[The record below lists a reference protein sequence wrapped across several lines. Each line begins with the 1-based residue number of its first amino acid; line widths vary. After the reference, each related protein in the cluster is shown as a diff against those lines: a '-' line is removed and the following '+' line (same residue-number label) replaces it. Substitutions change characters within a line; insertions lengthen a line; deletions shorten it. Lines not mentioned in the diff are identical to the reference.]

1 MDNIKI
7 IAVRMR
13 RIRTIREMTR
23 EELRNKT
30 GISTET
36 IRKYEEAEIA
46 NINKVQLCKIASAL
60 GVSLQYLL
68 DIDLPSYYTS
78 DSDEAIRYKLG
89 KQIRDNLDEYEL
101 LNDTMKTIVKKNI
114 DVLLKYA

>member
-1 MDNIKI
+1 MKI

-36 IRKYEEAEIA
+36 IRKYEDAEIA
-46 NINKVQLCKIASAL
+46 NINKAQLCKIANAL

-68 DIDLPSYYTS
+68 DIDLPSYCID
-78 DSDEAIRYKLG
+78 DSERAIKYRLSR
-89 KQIRDNLDEYEL
+89 QIRESIDEYEKL
-101 LNDTMKTIVKKNI
+101 SDEMKQMAKDNI
-114 DVLLKYA
+114 DVLLKYAQ